1 MANFEIYV
9 FILCLIVF
17 IMLTAVFSYL
27 IAVIFKQDM
36 RLIRAGMEDDA
47 ILKAYTQEKDKN
59 KTIKYVE
66 MILSVLICAVLIIVF
81 VFSAYVNVKENNFA
95 KGVSSLKVVSSTSM
109 ASKNESNDYLFE
121 NNINNQIGMYDL
133 IVMHPI
139 PTEQELK
146 LYDVVAYKIDG
157 TIVLHRIVSIEEPND
172 AHPNQRYFMC
182 QGDALSNPDRYPVL
196 YSQMCGIYKGEKIPM
211 LGHFVMF
218 MQSPAGWLCILL
230 TVFVVVVTPV
240 MEKKLKAEEN
250 KRLEVIGVANKRADK
265 MVWTK

>member
-17 IMLTAVFSYL
+17 IMLTAMFSYL
-27 IAVIFKQDM
+27 IAIIFKQDI
-36 RLIRAGMEDDA
+36 RLIRAGLEDNA
-47 ILKAYTQEKDKN
+47 ILKAYTQEKNKN

-66 MILSVLICAVLIIVF
+66 MILSVFICAVLIIAF
-81 VFSAYVNVKENNFA
+81 AFSVYVNIKENSFA
-95 KGVSSLKVVSSTSM
+95 KGVSSLKVVNSTSM

-121 NNINNQIGMYDL
+121 NGIDNQIGMYDL

-146 LYDVVAYKIDG
+146 LYDVVAYEIDG
-157 TIVLHRIVSIEEPND
+157 TIILHRIVSIEESNE
-172 AHPNQRYFMC
+172 AHPNQRYFIF

-196 YSQMCGIYKGEKIPM
+196 YSQMLGIYKDEKIPM
-211 LGHFVMF
+211 LGHFIMF

-230 TVFVVVVTPV
+230 TVFAVVVTPF
-240 MEKKLKAEEN
+240 MEKKLKAEET
-250 KRLEVIGVANKRADK
+250 KRLEIIGITNKTADK
-265 MVWTK
+265 KIWTK